1 MNKPRKIALI
11 ISASLAS
18 AIVTY
23 FAGGLIVTSIV
34 SNGFINK
41 RYSDVSTLGDDFYR
55 VQKVRTDY
63 ESLSVREEISFTS
76 GEETLMG
83 YLYESASPK
92 GVIIMAHGV
101 NNQADGNSA
110 PMQDYY
116 VNHNYDVFAIDLTG
130 CGRSTGKGIKTL
142 HESRYCVANAVK
154 TVKNLAKTKDLPIF
168 LIGHSWGAYGAVA
181 ATQDVDGVKAV
192 ASFSGYNKPN
202 DMMFGFAESYT
213 TRASVVLKPSLDFSL
228 SVLCGGDSFFSAEK
242 AIRNNSDVH
251 YVVIHGEKDNTVP
264 LKKYSLYD
272 NIAKDGYSNVTPIL
286 LNGVTHGAP
295 WKTVDAM
302 EYTSEVEKGL
312 ADLRKKYKGK
322 LPDDVREEY
331 LSSFDKER
339 TSVVNT
345 DLLNQIDT
353 IFTSYI

>member
-1 MNKPRKIALI
+1 MKKPRKIALI

-23 FAGGLIVTSIV
+23 FGGGLIITSIA
-34 SNGFINK
+34 SENFINK
-41 RYSDVSTLGDDFYR
+41 RYSDVSTLKDDFYR

-63 ESLSVREEISFTS
+63 PSLNNREEISFKS
-76 GEETLMG
+76 GKETLMG
-83 YLYESASPK
+83 YLYESTSPK

-130 CGRSTGKGIKTL
+130 CGRSTGKGIKSL

-154 TVKNLAKTKDLPIF
+154 TVKNLDKTKDLPIF
-168 LIGHSWGAYGAVA
+168 LIGHSWGAYGVVA

-192 ASFSGYNKPN
+192 AAFSGYNKPN
-202 DMMFGFAESYT
+202 DMTYGFAESYT
-213 TRASVVLKPSLDFSL
+213 SSIVAVTKPSLDFSL
-228 SVLCGGDSFFSAEK
+228 SILCGTDSFFSAET
-242 AIRNNSDVH
+242 AIRNNTDVQ
-251 YVVIHGEKDNTVP
+251 YVVIHGDRDNTVP

-272 NIAKDGYSNVTPIL
+272 NIVRDNYSNVTPIL

-295 WKTVDAM
+295 WKTIDAM
-302 EYTSEVEKGL
+302 EYTGEVEKGL
-312 ADLRKKYKGK
+312 ANLRKQYKGN
-322 LPDDVREEY
+322 LPDEVREEY

-339 TSVVNT
+339 TSVVNA
-345 DLLNQIDT
+345 DLLNQIDE
-353 IFTSYI
+353 IFTSHI